1 MSQIPSQRSSV
12 VMHPKITSIQRLRKL
27 SRLLDN
33 AIAIPGTTFRIGLD
47 PILGLIPGAGDFVGT
62 ALSAYIVIEAARL
75 GIPRAALGKMVSN
88 ILLESLVGAIPVV
101 GDWFDFAWKANTKNM
116 ELLEAHLGIS
126 PESQK
131 VNRWFI
137 FLLVAGLFIVG
148 IGLVTFSVLVI
159 KLLLNAVSS

>member
-1 MSQIPSQRSSV
+1 
-12 VMHPKITSIQRLRKL
+12 MHPKITSIQRLRKL